1 MLLSWFRS
9 LVVVVVCKYLFIWLY
24 WFLAAARRLSC
35 PAARGI
41 LFSQPGIELV
51 SSALAGRLSTPGSVD
66 KSLPPLL
73 TRFFQRF
80 GVDASTNP
88 KFRQLVNTGH
98 VVSSHEC
105 WQCVPGGF
113 LLGQRPL

>member
-9 LVVVVVCKYLFIWLY
+9 LVVVVFKYLFIWLY
-24 WFLAAARRLSC
+24 RFLAAARRLSC

-41 LFSQPGIELV
+41 LVPQPGIELV
-51 SSALAGRLSTPGSVD
+51 SSLLAGRLSTPGPVV

-80 GVDASTNP
+80 AVDASTNP

-98 VVSSHEC
+98 FVSSHER

-113 LLGQRPL
+113 LWGQRPV